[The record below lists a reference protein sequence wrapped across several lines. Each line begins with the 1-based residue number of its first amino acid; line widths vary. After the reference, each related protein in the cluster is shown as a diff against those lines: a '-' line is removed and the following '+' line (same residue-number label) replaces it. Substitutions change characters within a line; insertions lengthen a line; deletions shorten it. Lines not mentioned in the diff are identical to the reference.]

1 VRTSLNHETQEELYA
16 GQRSQFADGARQ
28 ESGTASETGR
38 RRPRLGVFGH
48 FGDINFG
55 NESTLQSLLYHLR
68 HRLPNSEITCIC
80 TNPVAAGRAYNVTTA
95 SMNGVALKPL
105 WFRSN
110 PFARLVRKL
119 VIGIPSEPYRWIQA
133 FGILR
138 RLDVLIVSGTG
149 LLTDISG
156 LLNWGPYTVFKWTL
170 MAKLCRCKVVF
181 VSVGAGPVYG
191 AVGRLLVRAALR
203 LADFRSYRDA
213 ATKQFLDDLGFRT
226 RRDKV
231 YPDLAFSLPRTA
243 IPADEFPR
251 GPRPVVGLGLMLYA
265 GRQSVDRP
273 SATIYAEYLESLVVF
288 VRWLLAHGY
297 DIRLLT
303 GDICDRPAVRDFIGL
318 LRERSVVYDE
328 GRVVDD
334 PVSSVDDLLSQ
345 LSRTDLVV
353 ATRFHNVLLALLL
366 NKPAISISFHQ
377 KCESLMSGMGLS
389 EYCQD
394 IKNLNAETLIRQFG
408 DLRKDAPR
416 LKYLIKEKTEQ
427 FRSDLDEQYKVILEE
442 LPTG

>member
-1 VRTSLNHETQEELYA
+1 MP
-16 GQRSQFADGARQ
+16 
-28 ESGTASETGR
+28 ETGR
-38 RRPRLGVFGH
+38 RGPRLGVFGH

-55 NESTLQSLLYHLR
+55 NESTLQSLLHHIRR
-68 HRLPNSEITCIC
+68 HLPNSEITCIC
-80 TNPVAAGRAYNVTTA
+80 TNPEATGRAYNVTTA
-95 SMNGVALKPL
+95 SMNGVILKPL
-105 WFRSN
+105 WLRSN
-110 PFARLVRKL
+110 PFARLARKL
-119 VIGIPSEPYRWIQA
+119 VIGVPSEPYRWMQA
-133 FGILR
+133 IGILR
-138 RLDVLIVSGTG
+138 RLDALIVSGTG

-156 LLNWGPYTVFKWTL
+156 LLNWGPYTVFKWSL

-191 AVGRLLVRAALR
+191 TVGRFLVRAALR

-273 SATIYAEYLESLVVF
+273 SATIYAEYLECLVVF

-297 DIRLLT
+297 DVRLLT
-303 GDICDRPAVRDFIGL
+303 GDICDRPAVRDFIAL
-318 LRERSVVYDE
+318 LRERSVAYDE
-328 GRVVDD
+328 GRVVDE

-394 IKNLNAETLIRQFG
+394 IKHLNAETLIRQLG
-408 DLRKDAPR
+408 DLQKNAPR
-416 LKYLIKEKTEQ
+416 LKHLIKEKTEQ
-427 FRSDLDEQYKVILEE
+427 FRRDLDEQYKAIFDGLA
-442 LPTG
+442 TGAGEREGAAWGR